1 MPNCRLSKEKRKKIW
16 GAMQLALLYIN
27 NLKRKIMDCVY
38 VKVIWY
44 KDEWD
49 GMRVDR
55 LTTRTMNEAFR
66 IANAIREKYEK
77 EGYIVEEINI
87 RKK

>member
-1 MPNCRLSKEKRKKIW
+1 ML
-16 GAMQLALLYIN
+16 N

-38 VKVIWY
+38 VKIIWY

-55 LTTRTMNEAFR
+55 LITGTMNEAFK
-66 IANAIREKYEK
+66 IANAIRETYEK

-87 RKK
+87 KKK

>member
-1 MPNCRLSKEKRKKIW
+1 MNR
-16 GAMQLALLYIN
+16 
-27 NLKRKIMDCVY
+27 VY

-49 GMRVDR
+49 GMRVER
-55 LTTRTMNEAFR
+55 LETGTMDEAFR
-66 IANAIREKYEK
+66 MANAIRRAYEK

>member
-1 MPNCRLSKEKRKKIW
+1 MN
-16 GAMQLALLYIN
+16 
-27 NLKRKIMDCVY
+27 CVY
-38 VKVIWY
+38 IKVIWY

-55 LTTRTMNEAFR
+55 LTTETMDEAFR

>member
-1 MPNCRLSKEKRKKIW
+1 ML
-16 GAMQLALLYIN
+16 N
-27 NLKRKIMDCVY
+27 NLKRKIMDRVY
-38 VKVIWY
+38 VKVVWY

-49 GMRVDR
+49 GMRVER
-55 LTTRTMNEAFR
+55 LETGTMNEAFGL
-66 IANAIREKYEK
+66 ANAIRRQYEK